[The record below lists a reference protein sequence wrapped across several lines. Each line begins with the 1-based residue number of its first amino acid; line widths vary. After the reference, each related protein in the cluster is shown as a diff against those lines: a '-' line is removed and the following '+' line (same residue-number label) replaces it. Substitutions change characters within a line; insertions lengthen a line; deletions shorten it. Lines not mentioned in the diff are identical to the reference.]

1 MQHKSGRAA
10 FTWMAGKVL
19 SNEHILPTQYVRS
32 LRISEGKLPS
42 EKEESFV
49 FDRTSDIWNSDK
61 IYQAP
66 PYSWTQNGS
75 PYLSCLILS
84 DSELSFSTLANLE
97 IRENAICKYDFFLQ
111 SATGFERKF
120 FFLANEKF
128 KFINGIFCHINFCQ
142 SRKILL
148 CYCCSGNKRKT
159 KLNN

>member
-1 MQHKSGRAA
+1 
-10 FTWMAGKVL
+10 MAGKVF
-19 SNEHILPTQYVRS
+19 SSEHIPAQYVRS

-66 PYSWTQNGS
+66 PYSWTENGS
-75 PYLSCLILS
+75 PYQSCLILS
-84 DSELSFSTLANLE
+84 DSKLSFSTLANLE
-97 IRENAICKYDFFLQ
+97 IGENPIRKYDFFFFAILYGI
-111 SATGFERKF
+111 SLSVDLKF
-120 FFLANEKF
+120 FPLANDKF
-128 KFINGIFCHINFCQ
+128 KFPKGIFCHFNICE